1 MASAA
6 SNNLLKISR
15 NVIKKVYAVETAE
28 GVGATVRR
36 TIGTPNL
43 RNLSPFL
50 LLFQKVKARRV
61 VEKNNCRDIT
71 LDWIPRSPTNK

>member
-1 MASAA
+1 MPSASVA
-6 SNNLLKISR
+6 SNLFKVSR
-15 NVIKKVYAVETAE
+15 NVIKKVYAMETAE

-50 LLFQKVKARRV
+50 MYAML
-61 VEKNNCRDIT
+61 
-71 LDWIPRSPTNK
+71 